1 MKTACNKI
9 IAIISAIVTILSVVP
24 NTAFAVNGTTI
35 VALEAIQNWL
45 QPRDEEYGE
54 FGSTGKVGSFGGN
67 FSSNQAQNYY
77 TTPTSSEEDQY
88 GNVINYYRGGD
99 TTSTKIIDSYNHTFN
114 TIHNTTNNT
123 NNYTANLKLSDFLN
137 TYTTNN
143 NNYTY
148 NTDYNSWYY
157 DNTQNTLNYS
167 DDDTYY
173 AYDNRQYYVSIDNS
187 TDEYYLVDIQYS
199 PTFVTVN
206 YDYHNINVDNSV
218 NVGDVTINADQI
230 GDVTNIYYFELTDG
244 RNSSALTADEVAGLD
259 LGFDVVNYELVTDDP
274 NTLSLQHF
282 DGDYIDSSSYGRTF
296 YSENRSTNYVDTG
309 SFNKGLYLP
318 SGSAAGVTIP
328 GMSDYGSLTFDFRIR
343 YSDISYLGI
352 YFGNTNIFQEI
363 LPTTRKWI
371 GKDIYSDNGVT
382 FPSSSYIYFDS
393 SISLD
398 KNTYYDVSFLNQYWS
413 SGGSQWPNKF
423 EEDASI
429 SSAFVAPESY
439 FSPGFEGEDSY
450 VKKYGWMTFADSTP
464 SLFSSETY
472 FQYSP
477 NYTCIPASKV
487 VNNETVELWQTKG
500 TIKHYNAYEY
510 RWSPS
515 QYIQADFSYSAYAN
529 QWVSMRITIDGGK
542 LYYFVNG
549 DLAGSGAFTM
559 PSADK
564 FYIKSSGTLYLDE
577 LRITTGDM
585 VSSDVYTLSSEPFD
599 TNKVLALPSELTADT
614 IYVRHSTPVTSWRI
628 GGVRPSNPSTG
639 FFYIP
644 LHSDQA
650 QLYDGSNW
658 VDVDAVVYD
667 GSTTT
672 SVVGYTFTPMGAS
685 SDVDTDLEP
694 GRPVQPG
701 EDVDQDSCTHSWEE
715 TSRTDSTCILP
726 GSVIYTCSKCNASK
740 TESLVKLN
748 HTWEVKQSVQTS
760 YDESGN
766 VLTEGFTIYRCTTC
780 NEEYK
785 DTEGTGPPMVDSSDD
800 ADSGG
805 NWFSDLMTKIG
816 EFLGTTIGGL
826 IDLISTVIN
835 KVLDSLITLAEATL
849 AKLTEVVNLFGSFGD
864 ALGILWSWLP
874 EDIVTVLVAGV
885 TIIIF
890 VSVIKLFFR

>member
-1 MKTACNKI
+1 MKKYYTRI
-9 IAIISAIVTILSVVP
+9 IAFVAAVVTMLSSITPPARAASIMDSIQISVEDWVAGWSGD
-24 NTAFAVNGTTI
+24 NTGVWNPVDPLAGVFTANR
-35 VALEAIQNWL
+35 EQ
-45 QPRDEEYGE
+45 
-54 FGSTGKVGSFGGN
+54 K
-67 FSSNQAQNYY
+67 YY
-77 TTPTSSEEDQY
+77 TTPTSSTEDQY
-88 GNVINYYRGGD
+88 GNVTNYYRGGD
-99 TTSTKIIDSYNHTFN
+99 TTTTKILDSYNQTFN

-123 NNYTANLKLSDFLN
+123 TSNSYTANVKLSDFLN

-157 DNTQNTLNYS
+157 DNTSNTLNYDAS
-167 DDDTYY
+167 QTYY
-173 AYDNRQYYVSIDNS
+173 CTDNSRYYVSIDNS
-187 TDEYYLVDIQYS
+187 TDEYYLVSVQYS

-218 NVGDVTINADQI
+218 TVGDITVNADQI

-259 LGFDVVNYELVTDDP
+259 LGYDVVNYELVTDDP

-282 DGDYIDSSSYGRTF
+282 DGDYTDSSSYGRSF
-296 YSENRSTNYVDTG
+296 YSENRSINYVDSG
-309 SFNKGLYLP
+309 SFNKALNLP
-318 SGSAAGVTIP
+318 TNSAAGVTIP
-328 GMSDYGSLTFDFRIR
+328 GLSDYDSLTFDFRI
-343 YSDISYLGI
+343 YYTDISKLGI
-352 YFGNTNIFQEI
+352 YLGDMNLFSQIPAYRRWTGE
-363 LPTTRKWI
+363 
-371 GKDIYSDNGVT
+371 DYYSDHETQYTASKGRYSMGAQYSASDIGYTGSAGSSTT
-382 FPSSSYIYFDS
+382 FSSKMTVPTSYS
-393 SISLD
+393 
-398 KNTYYDVSFLNQYWS
+398 
-413 SGGSQWPNKF
+413 
-423 EEDASI
+423 
-429 SSAFVAPESY
+429 
-439 FSPGFEGEDSY
+439 SPGYTTTNLSPA
-450 VKKYGWMTFADSTP
+450 KYGWFSGAGTPTVYSSYNYNYWLCTDSTDRTF
-464 SLFSSETY
+464 SLEHFDS
-472 FQYSP
+472 
-477 NYTCIPASKV
+477 YT
-487 VNNETVELWQTKG
+487 
-500 TIKHYNAYEY
+500 Y
-510 RWSPS
+510 RWTPT
-515 QYIQADFSYSAYAN
+515 QYIQADFSYSTYAN
-529 QWVSMRITIDGGK
+529 QWVSMRITIDGGN
-542 LYYFVNG
+542 LFYFVNG
-549 DLAGSGAFTM
+549 DLVGSGAFSM
-559 PSADK
+559 PNADK

-577 LRITTGDM
+577 LRITAGDM
-585 VSSDVYTLSSEPFD
+585 VSSDVYTPSSEPFD
-599 TNKVLALPSELTADT
+599 TNKVLALPSVLTADT

-628 GGVRPSNPSTG
+628 GGVRPSNPTTG

-644 LHSDQA
+644 LHSDYTGGQA

-658 VDVDAVVYD
+658 VDVDAVVSD

-694 GRPVQPG
+694 GRPVQPD

-715 TSRTDSTCILP
+715 TSRTDSTCVLP
-726 GSVIYTCSKCNASK
+726 GSVTYTCSKCDASK
-740 TESLVKLN
+740 TESLAKLN

-800 ADSGG
+800 ADSDG

-835 KVLDSLITLAEATL
+835 KVLDSLITLAETTL

-874 EDIVTVLVAGV
+874 EDIVAVLVAGV